1 MSNRNDHE
9 QQASDREER
18 GERHEAGYN
27 SETRIHSNQPM
38 PAPAYGERR
47 GDNDRQA
54 SERSNESR
62 DQSKNDRDAKAS
74 PQSNDDSKSD
84 KKSDSD
90 KKESASDK
98 SSDQKKQE

>member
-1 MSNRNDHE
+1 MSYHNDRA

-27 SETRIHSNQPM
+27 SETRIHSDRSM

-47 GDNDRQA
+47 SDNDRQT

-62 DQSKNDRDAKAS
+62 EQSKNDRDAKAS
-74 PQSNDDSKSD
+74 PKSNDDSKSD
-84 KKSDSD
+84 KKSESD